1 MFHSTNGCLQ
11 RDKMLRLSGNRNTAE
26 GLAAFHFFQEGLQL
40 LEILSEH
47 VARHDTQ
54 HWLRTCAQLEIPAAP
69 VARMDELPQDPH
81 LVATG
86 FFATVR
92 DPAMGE
98 VRFPRS
104 SVRFDGAQVP
114 IGMPPRLCQHTEELL
129 RAAGLDDAQL
139 AALQPSEPSTA

>member
-1 MFHSTNGCLQ
+1 MRGYLGNQG
-11 RDKMLRLSGNRNTAE
+11 RNRPGKRGRGGGGGGPDGNR
-26 GLAAFHFFQEGLQL
+26 G
-40 LEILSEH
+40 
-47 VARHDTQ
+47 
-54 HWLRTCAQLEIPAAP
+54 P
-69 VARMDELPQDPH
+69 RMDELPQDPH

-86 FFATVR
+86 FFATVH

-114 IGMPPRLCQHTEELL
+114 IGMPPRLGQHTEELL